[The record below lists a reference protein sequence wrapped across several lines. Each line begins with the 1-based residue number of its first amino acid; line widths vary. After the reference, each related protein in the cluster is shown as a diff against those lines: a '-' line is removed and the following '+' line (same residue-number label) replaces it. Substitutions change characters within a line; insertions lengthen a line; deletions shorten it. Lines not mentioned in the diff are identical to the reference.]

1 MCVILPLPETIEGFA
16 NPSGPF
22 AKYNEMYSANKE
34 ALEILK
40 SDPFG
45 ILIHLMDELVHAVK
59 DLGMKALCLEPWL
72 HKIHSNDKLYYP
84 IYAKCVELDI
94 PVWIHSSLNFVPQL
108 KMDFG
113 RPLYLDEVAGHFP
126 ELKIVAGHG
135 GWPWVNELMAVLWR
149 HDNVFM
155 DISAIHPAYMTKP
168 GSGWESL
175 LCYGNSLLQETT
187 LLLDVGANEKKVH
200 PSPLM
205 SNVKTLGVDLLD
217 LDGIEISHIHQDH
230 VGGIREEKQ
239 KKFSL
244 SRGLVKLP
252 RIPVWTPEKLSW
264 SGHNPDPFPQ
274 LVTRPLLI
282 RKGIALTGPL
292 PSSLFLLGYTLEQAL
307 VFNVEKKGLV
317 IVIGCGHPT
326 IQIILNR
333 AKKLFDEPIY
343 GIIGG
348 LHLPVKGG
356 RMNIGPLNLQNLV
369 GSNRMPWNC
378 LNKKDVLKTIRIIQ
392 KESPGFVALSPHDSS
407 DWAIDLF
414 QQAFGHRY
422 RAIEVGAPLEI

>member
-1 MCVILPLPETIEGFA
+1 MCVIPPLPETIEGFA

-22 AKYNEMYSANKE
+22 AKYNEMYSASQE

-45 ILIHLMDELVHAVK
+45 ILIHLMDEAGVDVAILPAEDAETTMGMVTPNQTVATFVEKAPDRFIGMAGIDPHKGMKALDELVHAVK

-113 RPLYLDEVAGHFP
+113 RPVYLDEVAGHFP

-175 LCYGNSLLQETT
+175 LCYGNSLLQDRVLFGTAWPARQFK
-187 LLLDVGANEKKVH
+187 DSV
-200 PSPLM
+200 
-205 SNVKTLGVDLLD
+205 
-217 LDGIEISHIHQDH
+217 DGIMALPLKEE
-230 VGGIREEKQ
+230 VKKKWLGG
-239 KKFSL
+239 
-244 SRGLVKLP
+244 
-252 RIPVWTPEKLSW
+252 
-264 SGHNPDPFPQ
+264 N
-274 LVTRPLLI
+274 
-282 RKGIALTGPL
+282 
-292 PSSLFLLGYTLEQAL
+292 
-307 VFNVEKKGLV
+307 
-317 IVIGCGHPT
+317 
-326 IQIILNR
+326 
-333 AKKLFDEPIY
+333 AKKL
-343 GIIGG
+343 
-348 LHLPVKGG
+348 
-356 RMNIGPLNLQNLV
+356 
-369 GSNRMPWNC
+369 
-378 LNKKDVLKTIRIIQ
+378 LK
-392 KESPGFVALSPHDSS
+392 L
-407 DWAIDLF
+407 
-414 QQAFGHRY
+414 
-422 RAIEVGAPLEI
+422 

>member
-1 MCVILPLPETIEGFA
+1 MKKDMIIDMCVIPPLPETIEGFA

-22 AKYNEMYSANKE
+22 AKYNEMYSASQE

-45 ILIHLMDELVHAVK
+45 ILIHLMDEAGVDVAILPAEDAETTMGMVTPNQTVATFVEKAPDRFIGMAGIDPHKGMKALDELVHAVK

-113 RPLYLDEVAGHFP
+113 RPVYLDEVAGHFP

-175 LCYGNSLLQETT
+175 LCYGNSLLQDRVLFGTAWPARQFK
-187 LLLDVGANEKKVH
+187 DSV
-200 PSPLM
+200 
-205 SNVKTLGVDLLD
+205 
-217 LDGIEISHIHQDH
+217 DGIMALPLKEE
-230 VGGIREEKQ
+230 VKKKWLGG
-239 KKFSL
+239 
-244 SRGLVKLP
+244 
-252 RIPVWTPEKLSW
+252 
-264 SGHNPDPFPQ
+264 N
-274 LVTRPLLI
+274 
-282 RKGIALTGPL
+282 
-292 PSSLFLLGYTLEQAL
+292 
-307 VFNVEKKGLV
+307 
-317 IVIGCGHPT
+317 
-326 IQIILNR
+326 
-333 AKKLFDEPIY
+333 AKKL
-343 GIIGG
+343 
-348 LHLPVKGG
+348 
-356 RMNIGPLNLQNLV
+356 
-369 GSNRMPWNC
+369 
-378 LNKKDVLKTIRIIQ
+378 LK
-392 KESPGFVALSPHDSS
+392 L
-407 DWAIDLF
+407 
-414 QQAFGHRY
+414 
-422 RAIEVGAPLEI
+422 